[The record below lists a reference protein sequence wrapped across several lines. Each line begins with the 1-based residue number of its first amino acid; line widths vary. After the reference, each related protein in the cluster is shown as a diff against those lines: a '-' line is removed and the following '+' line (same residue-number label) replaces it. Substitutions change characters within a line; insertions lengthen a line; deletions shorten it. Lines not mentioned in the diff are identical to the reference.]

1 MGRPPAAQRTGPV
14 RASAAFPATI
24 RAAGEFLTARVSG
37 KHTRRWEACALDPP
51 VGWKQ
56 GMGWR
61 LAALAGAGS
70 CTAVVPLYHGR
81 LNSSYPTFR
90 INPKLIQMHQL
101 RHSCPTPEVGK
112 NKARPSQTTKHASP
126 DDQSPTSTALTT
138 RTDIEGGGGGE
149 GFVKNSGSTKTARSP
164 WQRKAIALT

>member
-1 MGRPPAAQRTGPV
+1 MGRPPAAQRTGPALLCPQQYGP
-14 RASAAFPATI
+14 RANSLPHAFRGNT
-24 RAAGEFLTARVSG
+24 RAGGRHVLSTHPSGGSRGWAGG
-37 KHTRRWEACALDPP
+37 
-51 VGWKQ
+51 
-56 GMGWR
+56 
-61 LAALAGAGS
+61 AGGS

-90 INPKLIQMHQL
+90 INPKLIQMNQL

-164 WQRKAIALT
+164 WQRKATALT